1 MSQITSVPVKIRR
14 VALRNPL
21 DVPIQA
27 VAGRF
32 GEKARE
38 VERFLKFAIV
48 GMIGAVIDFGTL
60 FILQATVLAPV
71 DPNKDLRVAVA
82 SSIAFVAAVTS
93 NFFWN
98 RYWTYPDSRSKPI
111 LRQFGMFFVLSVVGL
126 LIRTPI
132 FAFFSGPM
140 VALVETMQYGVF
152 AGLID
157 FAVNTL
163 HISVEQ
169 LGLNLALV
177 IAVLVVLFWNFFSN
191 RFITYSDVKFGK

>member
-1 MSQITSVPVKIRR
+1 MTRLITLAKTNRKEFK
-14 VALRNPL
+14 
-21 DVPIQA
+21 
-27 VAGRF
+27 RF
-32 GEKARE
+32 AK
-38 VERFLKFAIV
+38 FLVV
-48 GMIGAVIDFGTL
+48 GTTGFVVDFGVFNL
-60 FILQATVLAPV
+60 LLKALNFPPVLAQAISFT
-71 DPNKDLRVAVA
+71 L
-82 SSIAFVAAVTS
+82 AAIN
-93 NFFWN
+93 NFLWN

-111 LRQFGMFFVLSVVGL
+111 LRQFGMFFVLSVIGL

-132 FAFFSGPM
+132 FALFSGPM

-157 FAVNTL
+157 FITGTL
-163 HISVEQ
+163 NISIEQ

>member
-1 MSQITSVPVKIRR
+1 MTRLITLAKTNRKEFK
-14 VALRNPL
+14 
-21 DVPIQA
+21 
-27 VAGRF
+27 RF
-32 GEKARE
+32 AK
-38 VERFLKFAIV
+38 FLVV
-48 GMIGAVIDFGTL
+48 GTTGFVVDFGVFNL
-60 FILQATVLAPV
+60 LLKALNFPPVLAQAISFT
-71 DPNKDLRVAVA
+71 L
-82 SSIAFVAAVTS
+82 AAIN
-93 NFFWN
+93 NFLWN

-111 LRQFGMFFVLSVVGL
+111 LRQFGMFFVLSVIGL

-157 FAVNTL
+157 FITGTL
-163 HISVEQ
+163 NISIEQ